1 MCVIV
6 NLLLSGFHL
15 GFHCSIINYSI
26 IHELCYLMKFST
38 VIFNSFRSQTC
49 KSFLYI
55 YSKVFIPLDQVM
67 MFGKAQMKLDSFR
80 VNMQELELNVL

>member
-26 IHELCYLMKFST
+26 NHELCYLMKFST

-49 KSFLYI
+49 NLRVSFI
-55 YSKVFIPLDQVM
+55 FIAKYL
-67 MFGKAQMKLDSFR
+67 FLWIK
-80 VNMQELELNVL
+80 